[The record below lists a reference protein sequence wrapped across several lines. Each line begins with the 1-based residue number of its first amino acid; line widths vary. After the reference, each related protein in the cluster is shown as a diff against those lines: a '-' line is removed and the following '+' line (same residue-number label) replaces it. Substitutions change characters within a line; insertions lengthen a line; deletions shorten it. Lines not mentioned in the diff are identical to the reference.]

1 MTDSPS
7 NYIVPQ
13 NWGNYTQAEHDIWRT
28 LFERQSKILL
38 GRACDAFLKGVERL
52 GLSSDRIP
60 DFENLSKKLKTT
72 TGWEVVAVPGLV
84 PHAIFYEML
93 ANRQFPAGYFI
104 RTPEQLDY
112 IQEPDIF
119 HDVFGHV
126 PLLSDP
132 VFAEYMQAFGMG
144 GHNAEAM
151 GLVDILARVYWF
163 TVEFGIMRKGS
174 GFEIY
179 GAGIVSSKT
188 ESVFCMESDSP
199 NRIAFDLARM
209 MRTEYR
215 IDDLQPT
222 YFVIDNFEQLLQL
235 ADVSFQPFYDATLRE
250 PSIPMGTLLET
261 DRILTRG
268 TLDYHHHV
276 LQTQQ
281 TTPITHTSEY

>member
-7 NYIVPQ
+7 NYIIPQ
-13 NWGNYTQAEHDIWRT
+13 NWGHYTQAEHGVWRT
-28 LFERQSKILL
+28 LFERQKKILP
-38 GRACDAFLKGVERL
+38 GRACDAFFQGVERL
-52 GLSSDRIP
+52 GLEPDRIP
-60 DFENLSKKLKTT
+60 DFEELSRRLNKI

-84 PHAIFYEML
+84 PHAVFYEML
-93 ANRQFPAGYFI
+93 ANRQFPAGSFI

-112 IQEPDIF
+112 IQEPDVF

-132 VFAEYMQAFGMG
+132 IFAEYLQAFGMG
-144 GHNAEAM
+144 GHNAEEM

-163 TVEFGIMRKGS
+163 TVEFGIMRKGN

-188 ESVFCMESDSP
+188 ESVFCVESDSP

-222 YFVIDNFEQLLQL
+222 YFVIDNFDQLLQL
-235 ADVSFQPFYDATLRE
+235 ADVSFKPFYDIALRE
-250 PSIPMGTLLET
+250 PSIPMGTIIDS
-261 DRILTRG
+261 DRVFTRG
-268 TLDYHHHV
+268 TLAYHHQV
-276 LQTQQ
+276 MNAQK
-281 TTPITHTSEY
+281 TTPTTHASGY